1 MINILI
7 TIHIVFGSLALLSG
21 ALVLLL
27 KKGNALHK
35 RIGKLYFMTG
45 FLGTIF
51 SLIIASS
58 PNHYNL
64 FLFTI
69 GILTLYF
76 LLGGFFAFKINKKQ
90 LKILALT
97 MIVTAVVMILYALYL
112 LYKGRITSG
121 IILIFFGLLGTAN
134 AYLVDYKI
142 IIKQSGKITINKR
155 ISLHIGKMIG
165 SYIAMSTAFV
175 VVNNIFYFRI
185 LNWILPAIIGSFLIR
200 HYLRTNGKRKKQ
212 GAV

>member
-1 MINILI
+1 
-7 TIHIVFGSLALLSG
+7 
-21 ALVLLL
+21 
-27 KKGNALHK
+27 

-45 FLGTIF
+45 FLGTIL

-69 GILTLYF
+69 AILTLYF

-90 LKILALT
+90 LKILALS
-97 MIVTAVVMILYALYL
+97 MFVTAVVMILDALYL
-112 LYKGRITSG
+112 LYKGRIASG
-121 IILIFFGLLGTAN
+121 IVLVFFGLLGTAN
-134 AYLVDYKI
+134 AYLVDYRI

-165 SYIAMSTAFV
+165 SFIAMSTAFV

-185 LNWILPAIIGSFLIR
+185 LKWILPAI
-200 HYLRTNGKRKKQ
+200 
-212 GAV
+212 

>member
-35 RIGKLYFMTG
+35 RIGKLYFMIG
-45 FLGTIF
+45 FLATIF

-112 LYKGRITSG
+112 LYKGHITSG

-134 AYLVDYKI
+134 AYLVDYRI
-142 IIKQSGKITINKR
+142 IINQRGKITINKR